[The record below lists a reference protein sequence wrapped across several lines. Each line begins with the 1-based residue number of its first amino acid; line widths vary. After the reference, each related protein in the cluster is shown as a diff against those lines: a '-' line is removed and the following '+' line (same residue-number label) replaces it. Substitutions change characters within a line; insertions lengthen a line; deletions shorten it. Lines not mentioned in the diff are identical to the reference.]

1 MRRGTGHSRTARAAL
16 GALLTS
22 LGLAAHPAQS
32 QPLAVLTAIAKALSD
47 AAEAVGKF
55 AESLEKATRAG
66 LRTYDLVAARRAA
79 DRLKE
84 IGGRAAMLPMEQR
97 IVVLDPLE
105 TYLRDATEA
114 LDRGAPLVDAVARWS
129 RATAR
134 LDEVVPKVE
143 SLLNDVQAA
152 RPEFIDPQPYNAFV
166 AALGGRRVIL
176 GELRR
181 LPAPRTRE
189 EVAQLR
195 ALHDRYVELI
205 GQLGRANFALERYIA
220 RATSP

>member
-1 MRRGTGHSRTARAAL
+1 MVKWCAAVL
-16 GALLTS
+16 GALLVIS
-22 LGLAAHPAQS
+22 LVLRVPPAQS
-32 QPLAVLTAIAKALSD
+32 QPLVVLTAVAKVLSD
-47 AAEAVGKF
+47 AAEPVGKF

-97 IVVLDPLE
+97 IAVLDPLE
-105 TYLRDATEA
+105 TYLKDATAA
-114 LDRGAPLVDAVARWS
+114 LDRGAPLADAGERWS

-152 RPEFIDPQPYNAFV
+152 RPDFIDPQPYNAFL
-166 AALGGRRVIL
+166 AALGGRRLIL
-176 GELRR
+176 SELRH
-181 LPAPRTRE
+181 LSAPRSRE
-189 EVAQLR
+189 DLAQLKG
-195 ALHDRYVELI
+195 LHDRYSELI
-205 GQLGRANFALERYIA
+205 DQLGRANFALAQYIGK
-220 RATSP
+220 ATSP